1 MKVLRHVVLSIG
13 QSKFVFLVGGAGAFL
28 SLFLIAPHAGNQK
41 EALLIFL
48 VFFALSAIIGLVLV
62 KISGVSRKDVSER
75 REEIANKAA
84 SDFKSMSRQR
94 KALAVAAAAVVVLV
108 LIGGQ
113 LYSFFE

>member
-1 MKVLRHVVLSIG
+1 MKVLRRVVLSMG

-62 KISGVSRKDVSER
+62 KISGVSRRDVSER

-84 SDFKSMSRQR
+84 SDFKKMSRQK
-94 KALAVAAAAVVVLV
+94 KALVVAAGLLV
-108 LIGGQ
+108 ALFLIGGD
-113 LYSFFE
+113 LYSLFE